1 MEAVEKAGAGF
12 LSLTEAVDS
21 TSPAGRM
28 MMQIVG
34 PFAEFERA
42 MLHERTRSGLL
53 AARGEGGIGGRRP
66 KRTPTQ
72 QKEIVHLVD
81 SGQKTAADSARLFNV
96 HPSTVARLLARIKLS
111 K

>member
-1 MEAVEKAGAGF
+1 
-12 LSLTEAVDS
+12 
-21 TSPAGRM
+21 
-28 MMQIVG
+28 
-34 PFAEFERA
+34 

-53 AARGEGGIGGRRP
+53 AARAEGRIGGRRP
-66 KRTPTQ
+66 KLTPPQ

-96 HPSTVARLLARIKLS
+96 HPSTVARLLARNKLT